1 MREFPL
7 TEEFIEL
14 NKLLKVQNL
23 VPSGGMAKMVI
34 EDKLVRVNGEV
45 ELRKRRK
52 LRSGDVVDFQDVS
65 IKMV

>member
-1 MREFPL
+1 MKEFPL
-7 TEEFIEL
+7 KEEFIEL

-52 LRSGDVVDFQDVS
+52 LRVGDVVDFQGVS
-65 IKMV
+65 VKII

>member
-52 LRSGDVVDFQDVS
+52 LRSGDVVDFQGVS